1 MTTVKTIDT
10 DMLHLYSRTYTLQGI
25 AVDDTNG
32 NPIEGHASGAHSI
45 YIEEVFRLW
54 WGDRWE

>member
-1 MTTVKTIDT
+1 
-10 DMLHLYSRTYTLQGI
+10 MLHLYSRTYTLQGI